1 MAMTQ
6 SITMTPMANLT
17 LVEVTGDDRATW
29 LQGLITQSVTELE
42 PGQSRYGCV
51 INLKG
56 RVLADFQVGNDGER
70 LLLGLPRDRAQSI
83 VEHLEG
89 RLITE
94 DAEVA
99 DRSADIAVMTIQGSG
114 ASALI
119 GLTTDCGAIE
129 IGGVPCRGLSR
140 SHTGKPGVDLFAPTP
155 LMDTVSAAL
164 VGLGVVPLS
173 LEALETQRVAAGIPL
188 CGVDF
193 DEAVIPL
200 EARLNDA
207 IHWGKGCYLGQEVL
221 ARLAHRGHTNKEL
234 RVLQL
239 DELAQAGD
247 EVWPAP
253 TTDNPRNKP
262 VGRVTSVATTQTGV
276 MALAYVRR
284 KHFEPGTELELRGA
298 AKIRAVVSEQN
309 VRAHITLTPENDPD
323 FQGKGN
329 RVHRALV

>member
-1 MAMTQ
+1 MAMTE

-29 LQGLITQSVTELE
+29 LEGLITQSVTELE

-56 RVLADFQVGNDGER
+56 RVLTDFQVGNVGDR
-70 LLLGLPRDRAQSI
+70 LLIGLPRDRASTVI
-83 VEHLEG
+83 EHLEG

-94 DAEVA
+94 DAELA
-99 DRSADIAVMTIQGSG
+99 DRSAEVAVMTIQGPGSAALVG
-114 ASALI
+114 LAS
-119 GLTTDCGAIE
+119 DCGAID
-129 IGGVPCRGLSR
+129 IGGVPCQALSR
-140 SHTGKPGVDLFAPTP
+140 SHTGQPGIDVFAPAP
-155 LMDTVSAAL
+155 MVDQVAGAL

-173 LEALETQRVAAGIPL
+173 PEALETQRIAAGIPL
-188 CGVDF
+188 YGTDF

-200 EARLNDA
+200 EAGLNDA

-234 RVLQL
+234 RVLHV
-239 DELAQAGD
+239 DGPAQAGD

-253 TTDNPRNKP
+253 EADNPRNKP
-262 VGRVTSVATTQTGV
+262 VGRVTSTATTETGV

-284 KHFEPGTELELRGA
+284 KHFAPGTELEIRGA
-298 AKIRAVVSEQN
+298 ANVNAVVSQQN
-309 VRAHITLTPENDPD
+309 VRSHITLTPENDPD

-329 RVHRALV
+329 KVHRALV